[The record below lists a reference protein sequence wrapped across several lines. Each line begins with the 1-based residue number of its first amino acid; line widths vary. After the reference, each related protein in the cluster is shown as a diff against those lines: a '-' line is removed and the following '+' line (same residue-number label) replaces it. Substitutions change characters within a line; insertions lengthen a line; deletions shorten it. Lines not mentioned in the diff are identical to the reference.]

1 MTDNWKIRD
10 LIDLEYF
17 LGQKYTGRAD
27 GEASG
32 GTDFDR
38 SVYLSYT
45 KDKPAGDPISQRR
58 RLLRYWL
65 EQRRAQERTGD
76 ADGPLLPGDVF
87 TDTMRIVKLLISAG
101 AFLFGAGLAWSL
113 LSYTGREAVNV
124 FTCIWVLVVPQV
136 LLLLFLLGSVAL
148 GKVGIVASLK
158 GFYPVF
164 GAMIYTL
171 MQKPFRF
178 AKKRMNADTANR
190 ISGAYA
196 LMEKTRRLYA
206 PVFFWP
212 VFLTGQIAGILFNTG
227 ILCALLIKVAIT
239 DLAFGW
245 QTTLQIAPE
254 TVLRLVEIAA
264 LPWSWLLDPPVSH
277 PTLAQI
283 AGSQMILKEGIFH
296 LATGDLV
303 AWWPFILL
311 CVSFYGL
318 LPRLLLAGAG
328 GVMKRRAL
336 SSLDFTQAACDRL
349 VMRMQSP
356 RLNTSSEPYRPK
368 TTEEKEAGT
377 LAGGM
382 DTATH
387 PSDPLAAV
395 VLVPEEIIDP
405 SMRARLDNALID
417 SMGIRPAALVF
428 SKMDLR
434 ADSAALRQA
443 LSEKQDEKDPLRIV
457 IVQEAWQPPI
467 KEIMSWINSLR
478 SAAGGTAGMIIA
490 LTGKPGKDSLFS
502 PPSALDQKTWEQA
515 VERLND
521 PYVRI
526 ESLGGDKQK

>member
-17 LGQKYTGRAD
+17 LGQEYAGTED
-27 GEASG
+27 GEASRG
-32 GTDFDR
+32 ADFDR
-38 SVYLSYT
+38 NVYLSYT
-45 KDKPAGDPISQRR
+45 EDMPAGDSISQRR
-58 RLLRYWL
+58 RLLRFWL
-65 EQRRAQERTGD
+65 EQRRAQERACH
-76 ADGPLLPGDVF
+76 ADGPLLPGNVF
-87 TDTMRIVKLLISAG
+87 SDTMRIVKLLIG
-101 AFLFGAGLAWSL
+101 AAACIFGAGLAWSL

-148 GKVGIVASLK
+148 GKMGIIESLK

-164 GAMIYTL
+164 GAVIYAL
-171 MQKPFRF
+171 MQKIARF

-227 ILCALLIKVAIT
+227 ILGALLVKIAIT

-245 QTTLQIAPE
+245 QTTLQLAPE

-264 LPWSWLLDPPVSH
+264 LPWSWLFDPPVSH

-311 CVSFYGL
+311 CVSVYGL
-318 LPRLLLAGAG
+318 LPRLLIAGAG
-328 GVMKRRAL
+328 AVMKRRAL
-336 SSLDFTQAACDRL
+336 SSLTFTHAACDRL

-356 RLNTSSEPYRPK
+356 RLTTSSEPYRPK
-368 TTEEKEAGT
+368 GAEEKVART

-387 PSDPLAAV
+387 PPDTPPAV
-395 VLVPEEIIDP
+395 VLVPEEIINP
-405 SMRARLDNALID
+405 SARGGLDKALID
-417 SMGIRPAALVF
+417 SIGIRPAALIF
-428 SKMDLR
+428 SKMDPR
-434 ADSAALRQA
+434 ADSDALRQT
-443 LSEKQDEKDPLRIV
+443 LSEKQNENTILRIV

-467 KEIMSWINSLR
+467 KETMSWINSLR
-478 SAAGGTAGMIIA
+478 TAAGGTAGMIIA
-490 LTGKPGKDSLFS
+490 LTGKPLQENFFT
-502 PPSALDQKTWEQA
+502 PPSAPDQNIWEQA
-515 VERLND
+515 VHRLKD

-526 ESLGGDKQK
+526 ISLGGDNHK